1 MQTRKRARRFASSEL
16 AARPRDIARQVAEL
30 ARQFVDESVEVLWFG
45 SWPRGESRERSD
57 IDIALSLG
65 RAIPLDRMAAFREA
79 VVEELSTLYEI
90 DLVDLSTVG
99 DPLRQE
105 ILRSG
110 VRL

>member
-1 MQTRKRARRFASSEL
+1 MKMRTRARSL
-16 AARPRDIARQVAEL
+16 ALQA
-30 ARQFVDESVEVLWFG
+30 
-45 SWPRGESRERSD
+45 
-57 IDIALSLG
+57 
-65 RAIPLDRMAAFREA
+65 
-79 VVEELSTLYEI
+79 LYEI